1 MLLCCFHF
9 SFLYLTVYVCFFF
22 PASDATAIVWK
33 TRSASAHFER
43 RKEMR
48 WCDIR
53 LDLLPVASESES
65 GIGKHVSYGTIVAD
79 AAATKGPGPA
89 GRLMASNKKQDRKRK
104 KKSLLYLL
112 TILKLCNIVY
122 IFSGYGTH
130 GSPTLTS
137 LSCKFRLG
145 RFLERETEREREH
158 GSER

>member
-1 MLLCCFHF
+1 
-9 SFLYLTVYVCFFF
+9 
-22 PASDATAIVWK
+22 
-33 TRSASAHFER
+33 
-43 RKEMR
+43 MR

-130 GSPTLTS
+130 GSPTPPSHANFALAGFS
-137 LSCKFRLG
+137 R
-145 RFLERETEREREH
+145 ERQRERE
-158 GSER
+158 STAVKDNLAKFSALSRTYSR